1 MIKLSNVNKYYNKN
15 KSNEI
20 HVINNTYIEFGDSG
34 LVCLL
39 GASGSGKTTLLNV
52 IGGLDKASGE
62 FIYDD
67 IRLKNYKM
75 RKVDK
80 LRRQNMGYIFQNY
93 YLFPDMSVY
102 DNLKFA
108 LNLAHIYDKNEIEAR
123 INYCLEAVNML
134 NYKRRKASALSGGQ
148 QQRVAI
154 ARALVKKS
162 KVIIA
167 DEPTGNLDSNNTVE
181 IMNIIKKISETC
193 LVILVTHERNL
204 ATFYADRIVELKD
217 GKIISDEINQSVD
230 SLDHKDSRIVYLKDL
245 NNKQE
250 QMNNLNLNLYYEE
263 ELNEKVDIRV
273 VYKGGS
279 LIVDVKSPL
288 KVKYITPSSELSLVD
303 DHARAIQKTDASN
316 FKFDNSFFTKSKG
329 KKDILNQLWTDF
341 KSAFLKFYNVKFRF
355 KMLYLGFILI
365 GILAAY
371 TIAFFSDVE
380 FLDEKAYII
389 QDKNIL
395 TLVNNTNEDI
405 DINKLLS
412 QPEISG
418 VSLGDKYTG
427 SYSNI
432 YIGNTFQTSN
442 LTYNLYG
449 NSLISTNEYKN
460 NNLTIGRLPQT
471 FFEVAIDK
479 WICDDIVS
487 NAKYQVG
494 QVSCLDLIGKKF
506 EYSIYGSIN
515 QFVITGITNRNAK
528 VVTLTPAAYIDYYV
542 NHLTNSNS
550 FIDVRLVD
558 SNPNIKLLE
567 GRLPSNEGEILI
579 PYNKN
584 FEVKLGDEIESF
596 GIKELYKKFKVVG
609 IYDNSLKKD
618 FRETLYVGFEEG
630 NSFYN
635 LQAKVQ
641 TELDIFTFDKEATTA
656 YLEEHGYSVKDAN
669 EVSKKE
675 HLNRQNASTI
685 ASISVIVIFTTGI
698 LLFIFFMMRSRMIN
712 RIYDIGVYRALGASR
727 VNVLRLFFMEIFVLT
742 TFTTILGFVGGSY
755 LINSINSTLKDFGTI
770 LYYPWYN
777 FLLGLIGIYL
787 LHLLFGLLPVLQL
800 LRKTPSQILTKYDI

>member
-1 MIKLSNVNKYYNKN
+1 M
-15 KSNEI
+15 
-20 HVINNTYIEFGDSG
+20 
-34 LVCLL
+34 
-39 GASGSGKTTLLNV
+39 
-52 IGGLDKASGE
+52 
-62 FIYDD
+62 
-67 IRLKNYKM
+67 
-75 RKVDK
+75 
-80 LRRQNMGYIFQNY
+80 
-93 YLFPDMSVY
+93 
-102 DNLKFA
+102 
-108 LNLAHIYDKNEIEAR
+108 
-123 INYCLEAVNML
+123 
-134 NYKRRKASALSGGQ
+134 
-148 QQRVAI
+148 
-154 ARALVKKS
+154 
-162 KVIIA
+162 
-167 DEPTGNLDSNNTVE
+167 
-181 IMNIIKKISETC
+181 
-193 LVILVTHERNL
+193 
-204 ATFYADRIVELKD
+204 
-217 GKIISDEINQSVD
+217 
-230 SLDHKDSRIVYLKDL
+230 
-245 NNKQE
+245 
-250 QMNNLNLNLYYEE
+250 
-263 ELNEKVDIRV
+263 
-273 VYKGGS
+273 
-279 LIVDVKSPL
+279 
-288 KVKYITPSSELSLVD
+288 SLVD

-341 KSAFLKFYNVKFRF
+341 KSAFLRFYNVKFRF

-442 LTYNLYG
+442 LTYNLYDK
-449 NSLISTNEYKN
+449 SLISTNEYKN

-550 FIDVRLVD
+550 FTYVRLVD

-579 PYNKN
+579 PYNEN

-641 TELDIFTFDKEATTA
+641 TELYIFTFDKEATTA
-656 YLEEHGYSVKDAN
+656 YLEEHGYSAKDAN

-685 ASISVIVIFTTGI
+685 ASISVIVIFSTGI